1 MGSQTYEHKLGSM
14 FSGTKIKL
22 DASRE
27 QYVQDKIKEL
37 AKSGKLGEYLT
48 ALIRISMSDPT
59 NSGANEA
66 FIQSVIDLGMT
77 GETKKFLDKC
87 SDELAEMHSKI
98 DAVYN
103 MCVDMYTLVKFKGM
117 LGLDGAVKA
126 PAASEFMCKR
136 LINKFCQSLDI
147 DDYTLFESDKLGKVE
162 ETSDRALEY
171 ILESYGD
178 IVDELKACRTV
189 ETITVERTVE
199 STVEQKEDTTVSSST
214 VVSNPVQNNVAENV
228 DGNADI
234 EFGDDSKPDVGQSEV
249 DLLYNNFSFD

>member
-14 FSGTKIKL
+14 FNGTKIKL

-27 QYVQDKIKEL
+27 QYVQYKIKEL

-59 NSGANEA
+59 NSGASDD

-87 SDELAEMHSKI
+87 SEELADMHSKV
-98 DAVYN
+98 DAVYR

-117 LGLDGAVKA
+117 LGLDNAVKA

-147 DDYTLFESDKLGKVE
+147 DDYTLFESDKVRSIEDTADK
-162 ETSDRALEY
+162 ALEY
-171 ILESYGD
+171 ILESHGD
-178 IVDELKACRTV
+178 IVEELKTYRTV
-189 ETITVERTVE
+189 ETITAEH
-199 STVEQKEDTTVSSST
+199 KEEAPVIANNA
-214 VVSNPVQNNVAENV
+214 VSNNTVQNSELEKV

-234 EFGDDSKPDVGQSEV
+234 EFGDDSKVEIGQFES
-249 DLLYNNFSFD
+249 DMLYNNFSFD

>member
-87 SDELAEMHSKI
+87 SDELADMHSKI

-178 IVDELKACRTV
+178 IVNELKACRTV
-189 ETITVERTVE
+189 ETITVERTIE
-199 STVEQKEDTTVSSST
+199 SKEDTPVSSNT
-214 VVSNPVQNNVAENV
+214 PVVSTPAQSNVAEKV
-228 DGNADI
+228 DGNAEI

>member
-1 MGSQTYEHKLGSM
+1 MGSQTYEHKLGTM

-37 AKSGKLGEYLT
+37 AKSCKLGEYLT

-59 NSGANEA
+59 NSGANEE

-87 SDELAEMHSKI
+87 YDELAEMHSKI

-117 LGLDGAVKA
+117 LGLDSAVKA

-147 DDYTLFESDKLGKVE
+147 DDYTLFESDKLGNID

-171 ILESYGD
+171 ILENYGD
-178 IVDELKACRTV
+178 IVNELKAYRTV
-189 ETITVERTVE
+189 ETVTVERN
-199 STVEQKEDTTVSSST
+199 EDTQVSSNNTVVSSSA
-214 VVSNPVQNNVAENV
+214 QNNVAEKV

-234 EFGDDSKPDVGQSEV
+234 EFGDDSAAEVGQSEV
-249 DLLYNNFSFD
+249 DLLYNNFSLY